1 MRILLVLADD
11 VAAGRAAPFV
21 HASVF
26 YVESRLLR
34 ATEIS
39 RF

>member
-11 VAAGRAAPFV
+11 AAAHAAPLA

-26 YVESRLLR
+26 YLEAGLVRT
-34 ATEIS
+34 TEN
-39 RF
+39 FPC